1 MPVGIIINALS
12 VASGGVVGALFG
24 HKLPTRINSELTKIF
39 GVCSMG
45 MGVSSIGLMK
55 NMPAVIFAVIIGTA
69 FGLAINLGG
78 IITKG
83 AGGMEKPVGKIFP
96 NKNKDMSREEYMTML
111 VTIIVLFCASGT
123 GIYGSL
129 DSGMSGD
136 HTILISK
143 SILDFFTAMIFGG
156 TLGMVVAAVAI
167 PQCVIFLAIF
177 AAAKFIFPLT
187 TPDMIAD
194 FKACGGFLLLAT
206 GFRIAKI
213 HNFPVADMIP
223 AMVLVMPVSWFW
235 GNVATFFSVRAKAFD
250 AEFCCAGK
258 DAVKRKIREIEN
270 NKDATAVEQSMMTTL
285 EVCYEFYLRGFHFD
299 TINIYESDATKF
311 KVTENGLL
319 PPFTTV
325 HGLGEAAAIDTV
337 EKRNG
342 KEFVSVE
349 EFAMCCKHWNSC
361 GAVCWESCS
370 LPHL

>member
-1 MPVGIIINALS
+1 MPVGIFINALS
-12 VASGGVVGALFG
+12 VAIGGVVGALFG

-55 NMPAVIFAVIIGTA
+55 NIPAVIFAVIIGTA
-69 FGLAINLGG
+69 FGLAVNLGG
-78 IITKG
+78 IINHG
-83 AGGMEKPVGKIFP
+83 AACMEKPVGKIFP
-96 NKNKDMSREEYMTML
+96 NKNASMSREEYMTML

-235 GNVATFFSVRAKAFD
+235 GNVV
-250 AEFCCAGK
+250 
-258 DAVKRKIREIEN
+258 VP
-270 NKDATAVEQSMMTTL
+270 ML
-285 EVCYEFYLRGFHFD
+285 
-299 TINIYESDATKF
+299 
-311 KVTENGLL
+311 
-319 PPFTTV
+319 
-325 HGLGEAAAIDTV
+325 
-337 EKRNG
+337 
-342 KEFVSVE
+342 
-349 EFAMCCKHWNSC
+349 
-361 GAVCWESCS
+361 
-370 LPHL
+370 

>member
-12 VASGGVVGALFG
+12 VAIGGVVGALFG

-55 NMPAVIFAVIIGTA
+55 NMPTVIFAVIIGTA
-69 FGLAINLGG
+69 FGLAVNLGG
-78 IITKG
+78 IINSG
-83 AGGMEKPVGKIFP
+83 AACMEKPVGKIFP
-96 NKNKDMSREEYMTML
+96 NKNASMSREEYMTML

-167 PQCVIFLAIF
+167 PQCVIFLA
-177 AAAKFIFPLT
+177 AAKFIFPLT

-235 GNVATFFSVRAKAFD
+235 GNVV
-250 AEFCCAGK
+250 
-258 DAVKRKIREIEN
+258 VP
-270 NKDATAVEQSMMTTL
+270 ML
-285 EVCYEFYLRGFHFD
+285 
-299 TINIYESDATKF
+299 
-311 KVTENGLL
+311 
-319 PPFTTV
+319 
-325 HGLGEAAAIDTV
+325 
-337 EKRNG
+337 
-342 KEFVSVE
+342 
-349 EFAMCCKHWNSC
+349 
-361 GAVCWESCS
+361 
-370 LPHL
+370 

>member
-39 GVCSMG
+39 GVCSLG

-69 FGLAINLGG
+69 FGLAVNLGG
-78 IITKG
+78 IINHG
-83 AGGMEKPVGKIFP
+83 AACMEKPVGKIFP
-96 NKNKDMSREEYMTML
+96 NKNASMSREEYMTML
-111 VTIIVLFCASGT
+111 VTIIVLFCAS

-235 GNVATFFSVRAKAFD
+235 GNVV
-250 AEFCCAGK
+250 
-258 DAVKRKIREIEN
+258 VP
-270 NKDATAVEQSMMTTL
+270 ML
-285 EVCYEFYLRGFHFD
+285 
-299 TINIYESDATKF
+299 
-311 KVTENGLL
+311 
-319 PPFTTV
+319 
-325 HGLGEAAAIDTV
+325 
-337 EKRNG
+337 
-342 KEFVSVE
+342 
-349 EFAMCCKHWNSC
+349 
-361 GAVCWESCS
+361 
-370 LPHL
+370 

>member
-12 VASGGVVGALFG
+12 VAIGGVVGALFG

-78 IITKG
+78 IINKG
-83 AGGMEKPVGKIFP
+83 AGCMEKPVGKIFP

-167 PQCVIFLAIF
+167 PQCVIF

-187 TPDMIAD
+187 TPEMIAD

-235 GNVATFFSVRAKAFD
+235 GNVV
-250 AEFCCAGK
+250 
-258 DAVKRKIREIEN
+258 VP
-270 NKDATAVEQSMMTTL
+270 ML
-285 EVCYEFYLRGFHFD
+285 
-299 TINIYESDATKF
+299 
-311 KVTENGLL
+311 
-319 PPFTTV
+319 
-325 HGLGEAAAIDTV
+325 
-337 EKRNG
+337 
-342 KEFVSVE
+342 
-349 EFAMCCKHWNSC
+349 
-361 GAVCWESCS
+361 
-370 LPHL
+370 

>member
-12 VASGGVVGALFG
+12 VAIGGVVGALLG

-69 FGLAINLGG
+69 FGLAVNLGG
-78 IITKG
+78 IINSG
-83 AGGMEKPVGKIFP
+83 AACMEKPVGKIFP
-96 NKNKDMSREEYMTML
+96 NKNASMSREEYMTML

-136 HTILISK
+136 
-143 SILDFFTAMIFGG
+143 LDFFTAMIFGG

-235 GNVATFFSVRAKAFD
+235 GNVV
-250 AEFCCAGK
+250 
-258 DAVKRKIREIEN
+258 VP
-270 NKDATAVEQSMMTTL
+270 ML
-285 EVCYEFYLRGFHFD
+285 
-299 TINIYESDATKF
+299 
-311 KVTENGLL
+311 
-319 PPFTTV
+319 
-325 HGLGEAAAIDTV
+325 
-337 EKRNG
+337 
-342 KEFVSVE
+342 
-349 EFAMCCKHWNSC
+349 
-361 GAVCWESCS
+361 
-370 LPHL
+370 

>member
-1 MPVGIIINALS
+1 
-12 VASGGVVGALFG
+12 
-24 HKLPTRINSELTKIF
+24 
-39 GVCSMG
+39 MG

-69 FGLAINLGG
+69 FGLAVNLGG
-78 IITKG
+78 IINSG
-83 AGGMEKPVGKIFP
+83 AACMEKPVGKIFP
-96 NKNKDMSREEYMTML
+96 NKNASMSREEYMTML

-194 FKACGGFLLLAT
+194 FRPAAVSFFWPQVSASQRSPT
-206 GFRIAKI
+206 SRF
-213 HNFPVADMIP
+213 ADMIP

-235 GNVATFFSVRAKAFD
+235 GMWLCR
-250 AEFCCAGK
+250 
-258 DAVKRKIREIEN
+258 
-270 NKDATAVEQSMMTTL
+270 
-285 EVCYEFYLRGFHFD
+285 
-299 TINIYESDATKF
+299 
-311 KVTENGLL
+311 
-319 PPFTTV
+319 
-325 HGLGEAAAIDTV
+325 
-337 EKRNG
+337 
-342 KEFVSVE
+342 
-349 EFAMCCKHWNSC
+349 CCKS
-361 GAVCWESCS
+361 VTFS
-370 LPHL
+370 

>member
-12 VASGGVVGALFG
+12 VAIGGVVGALFG

-69 FGLAINLGG
+69 FGLAVNLGG
-78 IITKG
+78 IINSG
-83 AGGMEKPVGKIFP
+83 AACMEKPVGKIFP
-96 NKNKDMSREEYMTML
+96 NKNAREEYMTML

-235 GNVATFFSVRAKAFD
+235 GNVV
-250 AEFCCAGK
+250 
-258 DAVKRKIREIEN
+258 VP
-270 NKDATAVEQSMMTTL
+270 ML
-285 EVCYEFYLRGFHFD
+285 
-299 TINIYESDATKF
+299 
-311 KVTENGLL
+311 
-319 PPFTTV
+319 
-325 HGLGEAAAIDTV
+325 
-337 EKRNG
+337 
-342 KEFVSVE
+342 
-349 EFAMCCKHWNSC
+349 
-361 GAVCWESCS
+361 
-370 LPHL
+370 

>member
-1 MPVGIIINALS
+1 MWGMITALVS
-12 VASGGVVGALFG
+12 GALMSIQGVFNSAVMKQTSMWVSAGWVQISAFVVCLLMWLFTGRGAVSELWQIEPRYMLTGGVIGALFG
-24 HKLPTRINSELTKIF
+24 HKLPAKINSELTKIF

-69 FGLAINLGG
+69 FGLAVNLGG
-78 IITKG
+78 IINGG
-83 AGGMEKPVGKIFP
+83 ATCMEKPVGKLFP
-96 NKNKDMSREEYMTML
+96 NKNKSMSREEYMSML

-167 PQCVIFLAIF
+167 PQCVIFLIIF

-213 HNFPVADMIP
+213 HDFPVADMIP

-235 GNVATFFSVRAKAFD
+235 VNMIVP
-250 AEFCCAGK
+250 
-258 DAVKRKIREIEN
+258 
-270 NKDATAVEQSMMTTL
+270 ML
-285 EVCYEFYLRGFHFD
+285 
-299 TINIYESDATKF
+299 
-311 KVTENGLL
+311 
-319 PPFTTV
+319 
-325 HGLGEAAAIDTV
+325 
-337 EKRNG
+337 
-342 KEFVSVE
+342 
-349 EFAMCCKHWNSC
+349 
-361 GAVCWESCS
+361 
-370 LPHL
+370 